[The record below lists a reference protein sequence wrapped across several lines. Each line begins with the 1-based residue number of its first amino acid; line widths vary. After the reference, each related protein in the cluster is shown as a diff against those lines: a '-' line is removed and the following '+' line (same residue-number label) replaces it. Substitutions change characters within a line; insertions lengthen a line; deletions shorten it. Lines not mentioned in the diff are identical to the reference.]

1 MPCFRASVTDVS
13 VSIMVAAD
21 CGILEVLPHGAD
33 AVRQH
38 LTPRHRITAL
48 NNVPIKDR
56 CELRQM
62 LNAMGPNTVV
72 EVEYNLAFEH
82 TKLVEIQNSVECN
95 GAVSQLAPQHPFDAT
110 SGDEGE
116 AEANFA
122 DLSKSLGQ
130 SLGQSLGHGTDDPS
144 AVFRPTD
151 SPRLLAFDEVEG
163 MDATVRAKEARE
175 VRMASIRQKL
185 HRALTK
191 VKLGSCVICVCVEVN
206 PIAELEL
213 LAMQLQQPIHVVDL
227 GVKLRLRPKPD
238 AVASQ
243 LVECMRQ
250 GAWFVV
256 THAHKSL
263 NTLRHLE
270 MLVEEMR
277 SHNLHGVHENAR
289 ILLCTESHPHFPVG
303 LTHGA
308 VVTRVQ
314 SSFAFSSLMS
324 VTLASL
330 TSTACCRLVQAGYG
344 DDGTSVQDSFNHS
357 TSLPYSAS
365 AGAIPPPLTES
376 ITKVMA
382 PATATFSPSTVASPT
397 RKKRVR
403 LSAAVDIVDIE
414 PREIMTGV
422 MGTSMKS
429 QSGRPI
435 DVSGSVALRSTFGGI
450 LNDKF
455 LCIKN
460 AGDPGRFAV
469 GSSLGNLYFLDEHG
483 ASLLQVHAH
492 DACIW
497 DVSFRNKY
505 DFATGSEDGSAAQWN
520 FSAAASDA
528 EGETPLG
535 QEETETSLEQRVS
548 SLLGADVY
556 CVAHVHQRSDLDS
569 PVVAGGL
576 ANQLLLQTHC
586 APACGIATPSN
597 CQVICAF
604 RDRPTVL
611 VGGGDG
617 SVAFVD
623 IHPSGGSIVRVLQDH
638 SRKVPTLTIR
648 DANQFFT
655 GSFDST
661 IRAWDHRDNSCHAT
675 HTLKLKNYVT
685 GLSVDDMH
693 LAASVGENLY
703 LWDVRKL
710 NEVLGGYPQGWK
722 GLSRGIVIQSER
734 RLVVTASPDGNVR
747 FWNFV

>member
-1 MPCFRASVTDVS
+1 MPCFRATVSDVS

-21 CGILEVLPHGAD
+21 CNVMEVLAHGAD
-33 AVRQH
+33 VVRQH
-38 LTPRHRITAL
+38 LTQRHRITSI
-48 NNVPIKDR
+48 NNTPIKDR
-56 CELRQM
+56 CELRQL
-62 LNAMGPNTVV
+62 LNAMAPNSVI

-82 TKLVEIQNSVECN
+82 AKLVEIQNSVECN
-95 GAVSQLAPQHPFDAT
+95 GALSALAPQKSF
-110 SGDEGE
+110 DEGSSS
-116 AEANFA
+116 AEEQE
-122 DLSKSLGQ
+122 DPLPIDMSKSLGASLSLMQ
-130 SLGQSLGHGTDDPS
+130 SAAHNTDDPS
-144 AVFRPTD
+144 GIFQPSD
-151 SPRLLAFDEVEG
+151 SPRLLAFDAVEG
-163 MDATVRAKEARE
+163 MDATLRVKEARE
-175 VRMASIRQKL
+175 VRMATIRQKL

-191 VKLGSCVICVCVEVN
+191 VKQGCCVICVCVEVN

-213 LAMQLQQPIHVVDL
+213 LAMQLNQPIHVVDL
-227 GVKLRLRPKPD
+227 GVKLRLRPKPE
-238 AVASQ
+238 AVAAR
-243 LVECMRQ
+243 LIECMRQ
-250 GAWFVV
+250 GAWFIV
-256 THAHKSL
+256 THAHKSI

-270 MLVEEMR
+270 QLVDEMR
-277 SHNLHGVHENAR
+277 THNLTNVHENAR
-289 ILLCTESHPHFPVG
+289 ILLCTESHPHFPMG
-303 LTHGA
+303 LAAGA
-308 VVTRVQ
+308 VLTRVQ
-314 SSFAFSSLMS
+314 SSFACSSILS

-330 TSTACCRLVQAGYG
+330 TSTACCRLVQRGYDEG
-344 DDGTSVQDSFNHS
+344 PSVTDPTLFRSIN
-357 TSLPYSAS
+357 SAQAS
-365 AGAIPPPLTES
+365 GPHLAES
-376 ITKVMA
+376 IAKHSNTSMVSIA
-382 PATATFSPSTVASPT
+382 PAPA

-403 LSAAVDIVDIE
+403 LNAAVDIVDIE
-414 PREIMTGV
+414 PREVLTGG
-422 MGTSMKS
+422 MGQSTKN
-429 QSGRPI
+429 QSGKPI

-450 LNDKF
+450 VNDKF
-455 LCIKN
+455 LCVKN

-483 ASLLQVHAH
+483 SSLLQVHAH

-520 FSAAASDA
+520 FSTNLLDTES
-528 EGETPLG
+528 PLG
-535 QEETETSLEQRVS
+535 GEGETSLEQRVAS
-548 SLLGADVY
+548 MLGADVY
-556 CVAHVHQRSDLDS
+556 CVAHVHERNDLDS

-576 ANQLLLQTHC
+576 ANQLLLQTSS
-586 APACGIATPSN
+586 APACSIPTPSN
-597 CQVICAF
+597 CQVISAF
-604 RDRPTVL
+604 RERPTVL

-623 IHPSGGSIVRVLQDH
+623 IQPSGGTIVRVVQDH

-685 GLSVDDMH
+685 GLSVDGNH

-722 GLSRGIVIQSER
+722 GLSRGIVIQSEK